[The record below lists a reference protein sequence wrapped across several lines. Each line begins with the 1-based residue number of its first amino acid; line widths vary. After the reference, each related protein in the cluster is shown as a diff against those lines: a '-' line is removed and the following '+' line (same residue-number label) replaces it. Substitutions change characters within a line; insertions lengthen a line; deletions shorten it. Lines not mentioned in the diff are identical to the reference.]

1 MLGCI
6 KLPTAKLKENM
17 KVQYKGVF
25 KASLYLQQHA
35 LVVSSQEIYENIM
48 LSDFLKII
56 MPKPVNLYFLP

>member
-1 MLGCI
+1 
-6 KLPTAKLKENM
+6 M
-17 KVQYKGVF
+17 KVQYKGFF